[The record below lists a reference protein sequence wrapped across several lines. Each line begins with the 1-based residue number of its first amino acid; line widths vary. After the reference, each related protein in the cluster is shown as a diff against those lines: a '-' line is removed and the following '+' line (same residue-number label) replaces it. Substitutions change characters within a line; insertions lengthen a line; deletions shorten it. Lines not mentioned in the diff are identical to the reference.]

1 MEILYV
7 HMEKMKMARI
17 SECRIGQLRSD
28 FHLLDNPNEVS
39 FWSSD
44 QQIWAGSDGSPAQEG
59 MSDLISF
66 HLLREEGM
74 DSLSISC
81 QTPCGN
87 SMYKHWQ
94 DEAEDEEKIQ
104 LWIDEQL
111 QAAGVTSEHFGEDVW
126 SDIRVVVGSSDEP
139 WDETDFD
146 FDAETYCEPGSDHL
160 DVSTAPSSAS
170 GKLVVE
176 CRSASFESVN
186 MTDAG
191 IEGMDDGISEGDDY
205 CMWILLLGSTL

>member
-1 MEILYV
+1 
-7 HMEKMKMARI
+7 MEKMKMARI

-111 QAAGVTSEHFGEDVW
+111 QAAGVTSEHFGEEVW
-126 SDIRVVVGSSDEP
+126 SDIRVVVGSSDMEV
-139 WDETDFD
+139 DEID
-146 FDAETYCEPGSDHL
+146 FDAETCCESGTDCL
-160 DVSTAPSSAS
+160 DVSTAPSAAS

-176 CRSASFESVN
+176 CRSASCESVN

-191 IEGMDDGISEGDDY
+191 IEGIGEYISEGDDS
-205 CMWILLLGSTL
+205 CSWIGLLGSTL